1 MCCLLI
7 QKRPGQQVLQRH
19 ISYNP
24 PVRFANLRTSARP
37 FAAKLRPSG
46 RFPFSFIR
54 PPGLESLNLS
64 DGLPLELF

>member
-1 MCCLLI
+1 MLLGDTVFPKI
-7 QKRPGQQVLQRH
+7 PPVLQCH
-19 ISYNP
+19 IGYNR
-24 PVRFANLRTSARP
+24 PVCFANLHTSARP

-46 RFPFSFIR
+46 RFPFLLIR

>member
-1 MCCLLI
+1 MIRTSAFL
-7 QKRPGQQVLQRH
+7 PVLRRD

-24 PVRFANLRTSARP
+24 AVCFANLHTFARP

-46 RFPFSFIR
+46 RFPFLLIR